1 MCNLGCAPTDT
12 PRRRGRA
19 SIAILAILAT
29 LCAAAAGSACRE
41 EPAPSKPPVAAQAAP
56 AAGGARKQLL
66 GSWVISLNE
75 AQQRELDVMAMAFRD
90 PPPTAEELT
99 KKAFSSA
106 EQGVILALADLRQRK
121 PDDPQLVEA
130 RKVVQGMAESS
141 LWIGTSSL
149 AMAVGGLR
157 ESAVFEVLTE
167 TSTVVTLKAR
177 VRSGREETLVFKVID
192 AGTIELGKPGQ
203 PDALRFQRRL

>member
-1 MCNLGCAPTDT
+1 MRNLGCAPIDS
-12 PRRRGRA
+12 PRRRGR
-19 SIAILAILAT
+19 SSVAILAA
-29 LCAAAAGSACRE
+29 LCALAAGPACRE
-41 EPAPSKPPVAAQAAP
+41 EPAPSKPPVAAEPAP
-56 AAGGARKQLL
+56 AAGVARKQLR
-66 GSWVISLNE
+66 GSWVISLND
-75 AQQRELDVMAMAFRD
+75 AQKRELDVMAMAFRD

-99 KKAFSSA
+99 KKAFSNA

-121 PDDPQLVEA
+121 PDDPQLAEA

-167 TSTVVTLKAR
+167 TSSVVTVKAR
-177 VRSGREETLVFKVID
+177 VRSGREETLVFTVID
-192 AGTIELGKPGQ
+192 AGTIEMGKQGQ
-203 PDALRFQRRL
+203 ADTLRFERRP